1 MIIERIKHNNHLVIS
16 DIINDQYIKQVYI
29 GYSLKDAKREFKN
42 MIEGNKNGY
51 WKNRN
56 ITFFDS
62 RIAK

>member
-42 MIEGNKNGY
+42 MIKGNKNGY
-51 WKNRN
+51 
-56 ITFFDS
+56 
-62 RIAK
+62 